1 MSIKDT
7 PKPASILSKATVAAE
22 GAADPTTVAVDE
34 ATAVDGVASEG
45 AAEPM
50 NQGVWDNTSPAYL
63 AAMTLDAIGAP
74 LTDFQKAQLAAR
86 AEIPAVS
93 LVGTR
98 LADGTWLENDS
109 RRMADAYDDLSQITY
124 LEFATKVE

>member
-1 MSIKDT
+1 
-7 PKPASILSKATVAAE
+7 
-22 GAADPTTVAVDE
+22 
-34 ATAVDGVASEG
+34 
-45 AAEPM
+45 M
-50 NQGVWDNTSPAYL
+50 NQGVWDNTSTAYL